1 MAVTYVRP
9 ISEVLEAAVLEV
21 RELVH
26 MADELQATIV
36 LLGVSAADP
45 AMVIGCQSADLLS
58 QRLSGLVQLLENLA
72 LATPGNAVLDFDP
85 VGRGLSLASQAARF
99 GGGAPPPPA
108 LESAGELDL
117 FDVQS

>member
-9 ISEVLEAAVLEV
+9 ISEVLDAAVLEV
-21 RELVH
+21 QELVH

-36 LLGVSAADP
+36 LMGVSGDDP
-45 AMVIGCQSADLLS
+45 GMVIGCQAADLLS

-85 VGRGLSLASQAARF
+85 VGLTLASQAARF
-99 GGGAPPPPA
+99 GGGAPPP